1 MECPEAHFL
10 SGFAVRQ
17 LQRGQGPA
25 LGWGEG
31 WLAGYTDEG
40 AWRGSSVDNVTG
52 GRPQCTQEEGPA
64 QEVGREKAFRLGG
77 SLRHKIHSVPE
88 AGGDRGQGQRFRG
101 EL

>member
-1 MECPEAHFL
+1 M
-10 SGFAVRQ
+10 RQ

-31 WLAGYTDEG
+31 WWAGYTGEG

-52 GRPQCTQEEGPA
+52 DRPRCTQEEGPA
-64 QEVGREKAFRLGG
+64 REVGREKTLRLGG
-77 SLRHKIHSVPE
+77 SSRHKIPSVPE
-88 AGGDRGQGQRFRG
+88 AGGDGGQGKRFRG